1 MIEIRES
8 SIPNAGLGVWSTDF
22 IPKDT
27 LITEYY
33 GEHLSSSEYAL
44 FEVRSLDHFS
54 NEKLSSLNALRPY
67 LRTQDNVYVFG
78 DSSSRD
84 IAKCGQLINDSCNVL
99 DFSKD
104 PKNISIQ
111 ELNEYRDNSISKA
124 SVYTSYVEG
133 KLLCYATYDIPSNQ
147 ELFQYY
153 GEMYWCSYFA
163 INTPKELNL
172 NILDKALFRHVE
184 LKKILTESKI

>member
-1 MIEIRES
+1 VIEIRES

-33 GEHLSSSEYAL
+33 GEHLSSSEYTL

-54 NEKLSSLNALRPY
+54 NEKLSSLDTLRPY
-67 LRTQDNVYVFG
+67 LRTQDGVYVFG
-78 DSSSRD
+78 DPSSRD
-84 IAKCGQLINDSCNVL
+84 ITKCGQLINDSCNVL

-104 PKNISIQ
+104 PKNISMQ

-133 KLLCYATYDIPSNQ
+133 KLLCYATYDIPSGQ

>member
-33 GEHLSSSEYAL
+33 GEHLSSSELAL
-44 FEVRSLDHFS
+44 FEIQSLDHFS
-54 NEKLSSLNALRPY
+54 NEKLSSLNALLPY
-67 LRTQDNVYVFG
+67 LRSQDGVNVFG

-84 IAKCGQLINDSCNVL
+84 IAKCGQLMNDSCNIL

-104 PKNISIQ
+104 PKNISMQ
-111 ELNEYRDNSISKA
+111 ELNEYRDNSISKS
-124 SVYTSYVEG
+124 SVYTSYIEG
-133 KLLCYATYDIPSNQ
+133 KLLCYAAYDIPSGQ

-153 GEMYWCSYFA
+153 GEIYWCNYFKTN
-163 INTPKELNL
+163 IPKELNL
-172 NILDKALFRHVE
+172 NILNRVLFRHVE
-184 LKKILTESKI
+184 LKKVLTELNI